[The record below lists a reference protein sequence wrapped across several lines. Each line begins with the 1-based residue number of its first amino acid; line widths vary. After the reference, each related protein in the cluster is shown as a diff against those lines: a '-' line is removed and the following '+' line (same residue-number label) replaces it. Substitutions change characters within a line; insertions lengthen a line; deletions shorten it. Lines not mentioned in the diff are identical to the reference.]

1 MRTLLEV
8 KHFSKERKLLPDSY
22 KGWSRSFTKHFIE
35 CLYLPHANIL
45 TGAPYSLTD
54 VLGSTTRL
62 VDADSNTPANYLF
75 SKANMQ
81 LVGPGGYGMV
91 NLPMGDT
98 YSNSQG
104 IGSYQPG
111 TGVPGHVIGIQIGRS
126 NTAVTPT
133 DTALNDKIHHGTR
146 AAVGASN
153 IDSVTAGDNADQNNQ
168 TTNGYIGMIYRP
180 LRSCSMADIQFK
192 CFRTGNPG
200 NVNAIVVGICNNGST
215 LSADATIIAT
225 SNAVNANAW
234 GAASP
239 GALITFTFA
248 SPPYLQAGF
257 TYFIAIT
264 PAQASGGNYVNIRT
278 NSAANLSRLS
288 FAYAS
293 SLGIANNLSAQ
304 YNNGIVMFQI
314 DGTAGSEMEYGA
326 TDLYGY
332 TVSNP
337 TALFT
342 LRRIFM
348 NNSGLAITV
357 QESGIYLPV
366 TRYVLNLNAYDYN
379 NFIVCAAHDVFAG
392 ITVNNGE
399 SLEID
404 YTPSIH
410 V

>member
-98 YSNSQG
+98 YSNSS
-104 IGSYQPG
+104 GSYQPG

-192 CFRTGNPG
+192 CFRSGNPG
-200 NVNAIVVGICNNGST
+200 NVNAIVVGICNKDTSN
-215 LSADATIIAT
+215 LAADATIIAT

-264 PAQASGGNYVNIRT
+264 RSQASGGNYVNIRT
-278 NSAANLSRLS
+278 HSAANLSRLS
-288 FAYAS
+288 FVYAS
-293 SLGIANNLSAQ
+293 LLGIANNVQAP
-304 YNNGIVMFQI
+304 YGNGIVMFQI